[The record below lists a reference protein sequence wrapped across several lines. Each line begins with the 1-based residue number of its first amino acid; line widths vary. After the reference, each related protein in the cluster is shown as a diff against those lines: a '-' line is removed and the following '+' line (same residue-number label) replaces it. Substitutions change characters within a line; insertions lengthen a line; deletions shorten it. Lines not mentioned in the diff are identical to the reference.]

1 MREERGLWAGRSGEA
16 AGFACAANLAA
27 AFRRA
32 GVRIAARAAA
42 AAATIV
48 VAIERR
54 CGGGGLVRGFVHF

>member
-42 AAATIV
+42 ATIV